1 MILKRTFII
10 DTKKKKIM
18 YWFKRKYWQIKRVIE
33 ILPLVWNSYDFDY
46 HYAINLF
53 KFQLGKV
60 ADFLDS
66 NKAWTVGANERAQKI
81 RTAIRLMDKVYND
94 EYGMEYLDK
103 VEELYGRTY
112 FDRVILDRKD
122 EDGNELYRIETR
134 NEFARDKEHQKEIDE
149 ISRKMM
155 LQSMD
160 KQKRA
165 HKLLWE
171 FIEHNIQGW
180 WD

>member
-1 MILKRTFII
+1 MIEKMI
-10 DTKKKKIM
+10 
-18 YWFKRKYWQIKRVIE
+18 YWFKRKYRQINRVIE
-33 ILPLVWNSYDFDY
+33 ILPLIWNSYDFDY
-46 HYAINLF
+46 IYAINLF
-53 KFQLGKV
+53 KFQLGKL
-60 ADFLDS
+60 ADFLESDKS
-66 NKAWTVGANERAQKI
+66 ITVGSNQRAQKI
-81 RTAIRLMDKVYND
+81 RTAIRLMDKVYKE

-103 VEELYGRTY
+103 VEKLYGRTH
-112 FDRVILDRKD
+112 FDRIELDETDKKG
-122 EDGNELYRIETR
+122 EKLYRIEFR

-149 ISRKMM
+149 ISRKLMF
-155 LQSMD
+155 QSMD